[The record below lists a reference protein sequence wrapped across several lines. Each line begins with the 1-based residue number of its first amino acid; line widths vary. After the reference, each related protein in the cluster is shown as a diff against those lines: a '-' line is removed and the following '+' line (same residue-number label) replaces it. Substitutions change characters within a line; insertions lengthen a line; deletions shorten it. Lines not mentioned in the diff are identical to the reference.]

1 MSAFDALVRPALV
14 RITAPGDGYDPH
26 GDRFWGTGFF
36 IAPGWVLT
44 CAHVVAKGGSAVWRR
59 EAAVGITWAGG
70 ETVGRVALA
79 KPRPATPEDR
89 LDTWHFPDLALVR
102 VEGADHAPCVRIGDR
117 PPVTEAPVRLYG
129 YAHQTGELGLRI
141 ETGETSGFSNK
152 ALLLRWSLPVE
163 GCSGGPVV
171 DVRRG
176 AVIGVSK
183 GSNAREGAAAP
194 LTLLRELFD
203 QPGGELLHEVLR
215 AHDRHHF
222 TAQTGSGN
230 TWVDAETRAWP
241 ATARGVN
248 PVQRNQLYGH
258 LAELPPP
265 TSSGEVMALVDE
277 VKDRVT
283 EDEFQ
288 DVLETEAK
296 AWTDGVVRLHQ
307 LHATQQPSGAEAG
320 DLGIDAV
327 LLYAAHLA
335 RHLTERYGADPDVAP
350 AVRALSDWTRN
361 ESGHAR
367 ARIRKD
373 IVALLDPA
381 APRPGASPGGEPRAR
396 ADVRIEIDAVPYS
409 DPPRYT
415 WQVLLLFDGRTMN
428 AVRAGTEGLRPAELE
443 QALRGPLA
451 QALGLGDKGEHLA
464 GVEAVLPR
472 ELFDLPIDT
481 WRLAPD
487 DEPFGEGSLPLGRRR
502 TVVIRDRHRGHRGP
516 FPEWRQRWRGCQ
528 SGPLRAVPLRAEVLA
543 PGTEDGHAPNRR
555 KESQNAVYARLRE
568 VEGGS
573 VPVYCGPVGSGDG
586 QRAMEAALAAGH
598 PVALWRHS
606 AREHADCAEFHKRAG
621 ELFAVVDAA
630 DGLHGPVRALRLRA
644 GDTEADPRDRA
655 EHAWA
660 EGLAVLYDPPD
671 RPPHDAPLQGPLL
684 LGEDDPG
691 GDR

>member
-14 RITAPGDGYDPH
+14 RIAAPGDGYDPH

-44 CAHVVAKGGSAVWRR
+44 CAHVVAKGGSAVWRK
-59 EAAVGITWAGG
+59 EPAVGITWAGG
-70 ETVGRVALA
+70 DTVGRVVLA
-79 KPRPATPEDR
+79 KPRPAAPEET
-89 LDTWHFPDLALVR
+89 LDAWHFPDLALVR
-102 VEGADHAPCVRIGDR
+102 VEGAEDAACVRLTDR
-117 PPVTEAPVRLYG
+117 PPVTSAPVRLYG
-129 YAHQTGELGLRI
+129 YAHQTGELGLRL

-171 DVRRG
+171 DVSRA

-194 LTLLRELFD
+194 VTLLRELFD
-203 QPGGELLHEVLR
+203 LQDGELLHEVLR
-215 AHDRHHF
+215 AHDRYHF
-222 TAQTGSGN
+222 TAQTGSGH

-241 ATARGVN
+241 ATARGVS
-248 PVQRNQLYGH
+248 PVQLNQLYGH
-258 LAELPPP
+258 LAELPRP
-265 TSSGEVMALVDE
+265 TSPGEVMALVDE

-288 DVLETEAK
+288 DVLETDARS
-296 AWTDGVVRLHQ
+296 WTDGVVRLHQ
-307 LHATQQPSGAEAG
+307 LHAPQRPDGPAAG

-327 LLYAAHLA
+327 LLYAAHLV
-335 RHLTERYGADPDVAP
+335 RHLTRRYGPGP
-350 AVRALSDWTRN
+350 AVRALSAWTYN

-373 IVALLDPA
+373 IRALLDPA
-381 APRPGASPGGEPRAR
+381 APRPGADPEREPRAR
-396 ADVRIEIDAVPYS
+396 ADVRIEIDPVPYS

-415 WQVLLLFDGRTMN
+415 WRVLLLFDGRTMN
-428 AVRAGTEGLRPAELE
+428 AVRAGTEGVRPGELE
-443 QALRGPLA
+443 EALRGPLA
-451 QALGLGDKGEHLA
+451 QALGLGDRGEHLA

-472 ELFDLPIDT
+472 ELFDLPVDT
-481 WRLAPD
+481 WRLAP

-502 TVVIRDRHRGHRGP
+502 TVVVRDRHRGHREP
-516 FPEWRQRWRGCQ
+516 SPEWRQRRRGCQ

-543 PGTEDGHAPNRR
+543 PGAEDGHAPHRR

-568 VEGGS
+568 AEGGS

-621 ELFAVVDAA
+621 ELLAVVDGAE
-630 DGLHGPVRALRLRA
+630 GLHGPVRALRLRT

-684 LGEDDPG
+684 LGEDDHG
-691 GDR
+691 GER